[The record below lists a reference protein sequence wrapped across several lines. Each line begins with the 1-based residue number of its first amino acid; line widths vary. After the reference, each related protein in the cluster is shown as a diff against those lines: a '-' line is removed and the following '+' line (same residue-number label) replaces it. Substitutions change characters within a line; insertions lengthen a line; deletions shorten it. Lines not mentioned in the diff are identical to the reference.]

1 MFYTSNLMLTG
12 WLDNKNSKIYC
23 RTIFVAFIEFR
34 IKCMEIFTLTIHRK
48 ETMRC
53 NNNSLVKYFTEENEW
68 ILTPDEMIIDILFGP
83 G

>member
-1 MFYTSNLMLTG
+1 
-12 WLDNKNSKIYC
+12 
-23 RTIFVAFIEFR
+23 
-34 IKCMEIFTLTIHRK
+34 MEIFTLTIHQK